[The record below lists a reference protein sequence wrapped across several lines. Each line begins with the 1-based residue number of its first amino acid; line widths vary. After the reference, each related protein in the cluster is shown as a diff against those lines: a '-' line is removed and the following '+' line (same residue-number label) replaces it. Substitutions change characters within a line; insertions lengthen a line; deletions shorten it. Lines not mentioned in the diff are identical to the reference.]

1 MTQEDVEELLVLDGG
16 DVGMSRDRFAYLAPK
31 LRTLIQ
37 DFRALESLEA
47 DAAEPGI
54 SPWRCGDDANVQQ

>member
-1 MTQEDVEELLVLDGG
+1 MNQGDVEELVVLDGG

-31 LRTLIQ
+31 LRALIE

-47 DAAEPGI
+47 DATEPGI
-54 SPWRCGDDANVQQ
+54 SPWRCGDDADVQQ

>member
-16 DVGMSRDRFAYLAPK
+16 DLRISRDRFAYLAPK
-31 LRTLIQ
+31 LRALIE

-47 DAAEPGI
+47 EGAEPGI
-54 SPWRCGDDANVQQ
+54 SPWRCGEDANVQQ